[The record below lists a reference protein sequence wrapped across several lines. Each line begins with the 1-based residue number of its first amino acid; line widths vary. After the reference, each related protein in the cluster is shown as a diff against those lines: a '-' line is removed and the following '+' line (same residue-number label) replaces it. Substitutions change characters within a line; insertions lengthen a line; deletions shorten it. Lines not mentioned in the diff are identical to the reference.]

1 MSLKDTRKA
10 AEDYV
15 TDLFLNN
22 PDDRLIYHNL
32 EHTRKVVAHTTE
44 LAMFY
49 KLDEERRFVVETA
62 AWFHDTGYIFKGP
75 AGHEEESVRI
85 MEQFILPDK
94 KVSGLAIT
102 IAQCIL
108 TTKRSTYPVLF
119 SEKILCDADTY
130 HFGSPEF
137 RQTDLLVKKEIEL
150 LTGSKTVE
158 WTKHTIT
165 MLEKHQF
172 YTGYCKERL
181 EAGKAEN
188 LAWLRSLL

>member
-1 MSLKDTRKA
+1 
-10 AEDYV
+10 
-15 TDLFLNN
+15 
-22 PDDRLIYHNL
+22 
-32 EHTRKVVAHTTE
+32 
-44 LAMFY
+44 
-49 KLDEERRFVVETA
+49 
-62 AWFHDTGYIFKGP
+62 
-75 AGHEEESVRI
+75 
-85 MEQFILPDK
+85 
-94 KVSGLAIT
+94 
-102 IAQCIL
+102 
-108 TTKRSTYPVLF
+108 LF